1 MLGESCEA
9 DIQCSGTD
17 NAGICGKDGICS
29 CSIGFLKLQQKCVE
43 SKLYM
48 SNITFSFERYCILQ
62 L

>member
-17 NAGICGKDGICS
+17 NSGICGKDDNCS
-29 CSIGFLKLQQKCVE
+29 CSKGFLQLQQKCVE

-48 SNITFSFERYCILQ
+48 SNITF
-62 L
+62 